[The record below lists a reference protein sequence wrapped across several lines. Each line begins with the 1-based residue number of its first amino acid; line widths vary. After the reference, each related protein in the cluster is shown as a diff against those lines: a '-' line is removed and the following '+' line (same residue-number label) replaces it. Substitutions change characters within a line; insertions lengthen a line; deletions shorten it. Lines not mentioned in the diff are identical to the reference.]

1 MEYRKL
7 GWTNLKLSTIGLG
20 TFAHGGS
27 GWRFSWGA
35 QDDADSIAT
44 IGAAL
49 DSGISWI
56 DTAAV
61 YGLGHAEEVLGEA
74 LKKLGKRPV
83 VATKCARTWDEK
95 GNIIPRMDRGSV
107 RRECEAS
114 LRRLGVDAID
124 LYQIH
129 WPEPDGQL
137 EEGWGAVAELV
148 KEGKVRYAGVSN
160 CSVSQLKRIQPIHR
174 VASLQPPY
182 SMLARGVEDETLAY
196 CAAEQIGVVVY
207 SPMQKGLLTG
217 KVTAQ
222 WVANLPEDDH
232 RRRDPRFS
240 EPHLGATLELL
251 EGLRSIAEKNG
262 IAPAQLAIAWVLRRP
277 EVTSA
282 IVGARKPAQLQ
293 ETISAGGVTLKV
305 DDLEN
310 IENLLARHT
319 RRVGQKA

>member
-1 MEYRKL
+1 
-7 GWTNLKLSTIGLG
+7 
-20 TFAHGGS
+20 
-27 GWRFSWGA
+27 
-35 QDDADSIAT
+35 
-44 IGAAL
+44 
-49 DSGISWI
+49 
-56 DTAAV
+56 
-61 YGLGHAEEVLGEA
+61 LGHAEEVLGAA

-83 VATKCARTWDEK
+83 VATKCARTWDEQ
-95 GNIIPRMDRGSV
+95 GNIISRLDRASV
-107 RRECEAS
+107 RGECEAS
-114 LRRLGVDAID
+114 LRRLGVDVID

-137 EEGWGAVAELV
+137 EEGWSAVAELV

-182 SMLARGVEDETLAY
+182 SMVTRTVEDETLAY
-196 CAAEQIGVVVY
+196 CAAEEIGVVVY

-232 RRRDPRFS
+232 RRRDPRFG

-251 EGLRSIAEKNG
+251 EGLRPIAEQNG
-262 IAPAQLAIAWVLRRP
+262 ITPAQLAIAWVLRRP

-293 ETISAGGVTLKV
+293 ETIPAGGVTLKAE
-305 DDLEN
+305 DLEK
-310 IENLLARHT
+310 IEDLLARHA